1 MYCGII
7 GFPLKKPRSIKIWK
21 KFFKKKKI
29 NSRMIPIEVNPKNFS
44 KKIHTLKNDKE
55 FRAAA
60 ITMPYKE
67 NVYNKII
74 PGDKFSK
81 ISKSVNLIL
90 KKGSNLYGYNT
101 DVFGA
106 LEEIKKIYKKN
117 ILIYGY
123 GGTGKGNFLNLIKMY
138 KKSNYTILSQ
148 KKITSKKRNVLFKKR
163 SEISKKLLQNL
174 DLFINCS
181 PRGSDLK
188 KNYLKLSPLKNSDF
202 KSLKQSCVIFD
213 IIYSPKK
220 TKLYFQSKKNNISY
234 TNGLGMNSLQAS
246 KSLKIITKFLK

>member
-1 MYCGII
+1 
-7 GFPLKKPRSIKIWK
+7 
-21 KFFKKKKI
+21 
-29 NSRMIPIEVNPKNFS
+29 MIPIEVNPKNFS

-55 FRAAA
+55 FKAAA

-67 NVYNKII
+67 NVYKKII

-81 ISKSVNLIL
+81 MSKSVNLIL

-106 LEEIKKIYKKN
+106 LEEVKKLYKKN

-123 GGTGKGNFLNLIKMY
+123 GGTGKAIFLNLIKIY

-148 KKITSKKRNVLFKKR
+148 KKIHFKKKNVLFKKR
-163 SEISKKLLQNL
+163 SEVSKEILQNI

-181 PRGSDLK
+181 PRGSNLK

-202 KSLKQSCVIFD
+202 KFLKKSCVIFD
-213 IIYSPKK
+213 IIYSPNKS
-220 TKLYFQSKKNNISY
+220 KLFFQSKKNNISY
-234 TNGLGMNSLQAS
+234 RNGLKMNYLQAE
-246 KSLKIITKFLK
+246 KSLKIISKFLK

>member
-1 MYCGII
+1 MKLIQ
-7 GFPLKKPRSIKIWK
+7 KI
-21 KFFKKKKI
+21 FQ
-29 NSRMIPIEVNPKNFS
+29 
-44 KKIHTLKNDKE
+44 KIHTLKNDKE
-55 FRAAA
+55 FKAAA

-67 NVYNKII
+67 NVYKKII

-81 ISKSVNLIL
+81 MSKSVNLIL

-106 LEEIKKIYKKN
+106 LEEVKKLYKKN

-123 GGTGKGNFLNLIKMY
+123 GGTGKAIFLNLIKMY

-148 KKITSKKRNVLFKKR
+148 KKISSKKRNVSFKKR

-181 PRGSDLK
+181 PRGSNLK

-202 KSLKQSCVIFD
+202 K
-213 IIYSPKK
+213 
-220 TKLYFQSKKNNISY
+220 
-234 TNGLGMNSLQAS
+234 
-246 KSLKIITKFLK
+246 FLKRVV